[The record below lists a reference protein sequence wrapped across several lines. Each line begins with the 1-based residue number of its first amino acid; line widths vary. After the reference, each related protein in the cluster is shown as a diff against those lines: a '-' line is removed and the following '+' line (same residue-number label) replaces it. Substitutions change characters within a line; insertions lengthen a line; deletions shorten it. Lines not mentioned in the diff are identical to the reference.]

1 MIHGKIL
8 SSYFLVFLSI
18 VLQFILSTNGFAS
31 ITRTRTMGDVGMI
44 IRDDANYW
52 LFPSVITLY
61 GKGAHFELGG
71 NSELLR
77 YTPASYGFDQC
88 AGGIIPFG
96 KSDSGMLGAFWS
108 ETVSR
113 NPFFTYTSSASSTD
127 SKFDLFYGRQTD
139 SGAFGIHAER
149 HAVLY
154 KSSQSASSESKTS
167 STRTRLDLGTSGS
180 NYDASFGYQL
190 ATYSSSHSNY
200 SANNTVYG
208 HLINF
213 RIRSFKQQREKI
225 VVTPFMDL
233 QFMFEK
239 NNINDT
245 DGLAWDIWTGAGL
258 SYLISEGDLF
268 VLGLSV
274 LYSHQLLKLD
284 QLEKTTIALDLPF
297 VFGGIESELFPWL
310 TIRFGFQ
317 KRIQRN
323 TNINKYTSSKTN
335 TIRTKAPF
343 AATAGIGI
351 KQKRLTID
359 LSFDSNFFQR
369 GPYFLSGTKGDL
381 FNLISIGYLL

>member
-1 MIHGKIL
+1 M
-8 SSYFLVFLSI
+8 SSIKQMSTYLFVLLTI
-18 VLQFILSTNGFAS
+18 ILQFILSTNGFAS

-113 NPFFTYTSSASSTD
+113 NPFFTYTSSASSID
-127 SKFDLFYGRQTD
+127 SKLDLFYGKKTD

-149 HAVLY
+149 HAGLY
-154 KSSQSASSESKTS
+154 KSSQNARSESKTS
-167 STRTRLDLGTSGS
+167 STRTRLDIGTSGS
-180 NYDASFGYQL
+180 NYDASFGY
-190 ATYSSSHSNY
+190 YS
-200 SANNTVYG
+200 TVNKVTG

-213 RIRSFKQQREKI
+213 RVRSFKQRRENM

-245 DGLAWDIWTGAGL
+245 DGLAWDIWTGVGL
-258 SYLISEGDLF
+258 SYLVDEGNLF

-274 LYSHQLLKLD
+274 LYSHQLLKLSE
-284 QLEKTTIALDLPF
+284 QEKSSITLDLPF
-297 VFGGIESELFPWL
+297 VFGGIESELLPWL
-310 TIRFGFQ
+310 KFRFGFQ

-323 TNINKYTSSKTN
+323 ININKYSSSETKTV
-335 TIRTKAPF
+335 RTQAPF

-359 LSFDSNFFQR
+359 LSLDSNFFQR